1 MYNRTDPA
9 SFVCAFFGCVFA
21 AIVPVAVEPPA
32 TKDVSCIHG
41 NTVYLLVVCHYRILV
56 ELRLVSCWEV

>member
-1 MYNRTDPA
+1 MYNRADPA
-9 SFVCAFFGCVFA
+9 GFVCAFFGCIFA

-41 NTVYLLVVCHYRILV
+41 SAMYVLMV
-56 ELRLVSCWEV
+56 